1 MKYRIICIIMT
12 AALIF
17 TSCGLSSK
25 KVTHVSSTPENTD
38 TLVQDTTPV
47 DTTVKEPKP
56 AETAP
61 KQENTTGNVSVLNNT
76 EKSWYY
82 NPKTNGEPSGAP
94 ADALSLLKKYHGY
107 YLGDTTQKVMYL
119 TFDEGYENGYTSKI
133 LDILKAN
140 DVKAAFFVTKPY
152 VTANKELIKRM
163 VAEGHLVCNHSN
175 NHPSMPISA
184 GKGKA
189 VFDKEFT
196 DTEAAFKEV
205 TGTDMP
211 KFFRPPMGNY
221 SELSLYYTKELGY
234 KSIFWSF
241 AYKDWETDNQ
251 PTETYAVNL
260 MRERT
265 HNGAILLLHAVSKTN
280 TNVLD
285 SILKE
290 WKSKGYNFQTLYQ
303 LP

>member
-1 MKYRIICIIMT
+1 MAT
-12 AALIF
+12 ALIF
-17 TSCGLSSK
+17 TSCGLNSK
-25 KVTHVSSTPENTD
+25 KDTPVSSTTDNTD
-38 TLVQDTTPV
+38 TMVQDTTPE
-47 DTTVKEPKP
+47 DKTVKETKP
-56 AETAP
+56 QEPAPEPQKPTADIA
-61 KQENTTGNVSVLNNT
+61 GLNNT

-94 ADALSLLKKYHGY
+94 ADALALLKKYDGY
-107 YLGDTTQKVMYL
+107 YLGDTSQKVMYL

-152 VTANKELIKRM
+152 ITANKELIKRM
-163 VAEGHLVCNHSN
+163 VSEGHLVCNHSN
-175 NHPSMPISA
+175 NHPSMPVA
-184 GKGKA
+184 AQKGKT

-205 TGTDMP
+205 TGTNMP
-211 KFFRPPMGNY
+211 MFFRPPMGNY

-241 AYKDWETDNQ
+241 AYKDWETNNQ
-251 PTETYAVNL
+251 PTESYAVNL

-265 HNGAILLLHAVSKTN
+265 HSGAILLLHAVSKTN

-285 SILKE
+285 SMLKE
-290 WKSKGYNFQTLYQ
+290 WKSNGYQFETLNQ
-303 LP
+303 LPK